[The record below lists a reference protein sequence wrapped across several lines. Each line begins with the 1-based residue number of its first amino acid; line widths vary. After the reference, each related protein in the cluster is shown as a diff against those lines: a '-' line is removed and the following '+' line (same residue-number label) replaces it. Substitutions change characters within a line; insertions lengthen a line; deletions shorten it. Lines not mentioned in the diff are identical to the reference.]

1 MIVLNVTYHCKP
13 EQREAF
19 LERILSEGIDEA
31 SRKEEGNLKYAY
43 YLPFDDNGDLLLVE
57 HWRDAEALNAHA
69 QTPHYAALKAFK
81 PDYVTDTEIDR
92 FER

>member
-31 SRKEEGNLKYAY
+31 SRKEAGNLGYAY

-57 HWRDAEALNAHA
+57 HWRDVEALNAHA
-69 QTPHYAALKAFK
+69 QMPHYAAMKALKPQF
-81 PDYVTDTEIDR
+81 VTDTQIER